1 MMKITQ
7 IKKGRKYL
15 SSIYIDGELAVKL
28 DSRTVLEEGIAPGDE
43 IDDETLRE
51 YIELSDFRRAKEK
64 ALWLISSR
72 DHSRK
77 ELIDKIAVTVPRE
90 SAELAADRLEEL
102 GLINDEAFAERYARE
117 LLENKHLSQ
126 KGIKYKLIQKGIDK
140 DLAEEIIEQLEI
152 DPQQN
157 IRAVIEKK
165 YAKNLSDEKGKRRC
179 VMGLQRLGYSYS
191 DINSVI
197 REYIEDEY

>member
-15 SSIYIDGELAVKL
+15 SSIYIDGEFAVKL
-28 DSRTVLEEGIAPGDE
+28 DSRTVLEEGITPGEE
-43 IDDETLRE
+43 IDDETLKE

-64 ALWLISSR
+64 ALWLISNR

-77 ELIDKIAVTVPRE
+77 ELIDKIAVTVPRV
-90 SAELAADRLEEL
+90 SAELAADRMEEL

-117 LLENKHLSQ
+117 LAENKHLSQ

-152 DPQQN
+152 DPRQN
-157 IRAVIEKK
+157 IRTVIEKK
-165 YAKNLSDEKGKRRC
+165 YAKNLTDEKGKRRC